1 MHKFPVERAG
11 ILDSA
16 ERALILNPED
26 ILDSAELRKDSV
38 IVDVGSGTG
47 FFAIPAS
54 KRVPKGIVYAV
65 DIQSEMHDILSRK
78 ISDAGLGN
86 IETVL
91 STETL
96 IPLDSESVDI
106 AYIGNTLHELEG
118 DSTLREIFRIL
129 RPDGRLIALDWKKE
143 ESPMGPP
150 LSERLSLDEA
160 KIKIE
165 NAGFIVTASGEHGPY
180 NYIIS
185 AVKSLEV

>member
-16 ERALILNPED
+16 ERASILNPEC
-26 ILDSAELRKDSV
+26 ILDSAEIRKDSV

-54 KRVPKGIVYAV
+54 KRVPKGMVYAV
-65 DIQSEMHDILSRK
+65 DINQGMHSILEKKLRLEK
-78 ISDAGLGN
+78 IDNVA
-86 IETVL
+86 TVI
-91 STETL
+91 STEQK
-96 IPLDSESVDI
+96 IPLADSEADF
-106 AYIGNTLHELEG
+106 AYLGNTLHELEG
-118 DSTLREIFRIL
+118 ELTLREILRIL
-129 RPDGRLIALDWKKE
+129 KPGGLLYALDWKKE

-150 LSERLSLDEA
+150 LSERLPLNEA

-165 NAGFIVTASGEHGPY
+165 SAGFIVTASGEHGPY

-185 AVKSLEV
+185 AAKSLEV